1 MPIIFPPNI
10 FCSISQASKQGV
22 ALCMWVR
29 ALDLYTKI
37 FKSIEPKRI
46 KLLQAESE
54 LAELMTALREETDRV
69 AHTEN
74 SIAGV
79 QADLQEK
86 TRRRASVEESIKQT
100 GVRLERARVLAYS
113 LEEESKHWRQ
123 LLAGVKER
131 QRVLVGEAVV
141 AAVVAAYGC
150 GRPEGERAEA
160 LKRFGGEYI

>member
-1 MPIIFPPNI
+1 
-10 FCSISQASKQGV
+10 
-22 ALCMWVR
+22 MWVR

-69 AHTEN
+69 AMTEN
-74 SIAGV
+74 SIASV

-86 TRRRASVEESIKQT
+86 TRRRSGVEEAIKQT
-100 GVRLERARVLAYS
+100 GLWLERARVLAYS

-123 LLAGVKER
+123 LLAGVKES

-141 AAVVAAYGC
+141 AAAVVAYGC
-150 GRPEGERAEA
+150 GRRERERKEA
-160 LKRFGGEYI
+160 MER